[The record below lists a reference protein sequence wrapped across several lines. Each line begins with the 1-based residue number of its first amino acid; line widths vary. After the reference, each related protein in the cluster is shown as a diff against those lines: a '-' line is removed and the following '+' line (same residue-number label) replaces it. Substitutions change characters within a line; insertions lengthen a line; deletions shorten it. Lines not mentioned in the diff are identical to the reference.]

1 MSFSAAASFCHR
13 FGTGLHAG
21 ADMVKLLE
29 SECRIGSS
37 QQKDAI
43 KKLVAGVKQGE
54 QLHVLMGTSFS
65 QIDDN
70 HGELEN
76 QLGRNTCFPSHE
88 HYTRQQQLR
97 RKFLGAIAYPAF
109 MLTFSIGVV
118 SLLIYLMGILTPAG
132 GGQMTDLL
140 GWGLRGGSGVLIF
153 WTYLLFFFA
162 IAAGAVFCFF
172 RNVAGVQNIV
182 PLIYLIPRLGD
193 AIQTI
198 TIARFCRV
206 LSVGLGAGL
215 EPIPSIALAL
225 DATDSDYYRAVQDE
239 TESAILNGAT
249 LASALEKTNIFPD
262 DFIGKIE
269 IAEHS
274 GTDSESIAFLAED
287 YDERAQTVRRSF
299 THHIRR
305 GCHLGCLVRAVR
317 DVPYHVGCTGFIRK
331 HSNPFELPVSPSE
344 CVHHGLNASR
354 TVNRRLLVLR

>member
-1 MSFSAAASFCHR
+1 MFSSRMSFSAAASFCHR

-54 QLHVLMGTSFS
+54 QLHVLMGQNKFFPRLMTTMVRVGESAGKLEYLFS
-65 QIDDN
+65 I
-70 HGELEN
+70 L
-76 QLGRNTCFPSHE
+76 TE

-287 YDERAQTVRRSF
+287 YDERAQTAMKIISRIISGVVAISVVLFVLYVMFRIMSVV
-299 THHIRR
+299 
-305 GCHLGCLVRAVR
+305 LGFYQEA
-317 DVPYHVGCTGFIRK
+317 
-331 HSNPFELPVSPSE
+331 FEPI
-344 CVHHGLNASR
+344 
-354 TVNRRLLVLR
+354 

>member
-1 MSFSAAASFCHR
+1 MFSSRMSFSAAASFCHR

-43 KKLVAGVKQGE
+43 KQLVAGVKQGE
-54 QLHVLMGTSFS
+54 QLHVLMGQNKFFPRLMTTMVKVGESAGKLEYLFS
-65 QIDDN
+65 I
-70 HGELEN
+70 L
-76 QLGRNTCFPSHE
+76 TE

-225 DATDSDYYRAVQDE
+225 DATDSDYYRAVQGD

-287 YDERAQTVRRSF
+287 YDERAQTAMKIISRIISGVVAISVVLFVLYVIFRIMSVVF
-299 THHIRR
+299 
-305 GCHLGCLVRAVR
+305 
-317 DVPYHVGCTGFIRK
+317 GFYQEA
-331 HSNPFELPVSPSE
+331 FEPI
-344 CVHHGLNASR
+344 
-354 TVNRRLLVLR
+354 